1 MSNKIVI
8 ITLCVFT
15 IFLASAFSL
24 NLQQNGKDQEKKVTK
39 EVKQKENKD
48 KEKAINTTKTDTTK
62 GKKKPEITIVDTVKV
77 VEDLKFKFYKKKA
90 HASYYHDK
98 FNGRKTASGMRFD
111 NSKYTAAHKKLPFGT
126 VVKVTNEVNGKFV
139 IVQIT
144 DRGPF
149 SKAREID
156 LTRKAFMDLADNKRA
171 GVIVVSLEVIDSK

>member
-1 MSNKIVI
+1 MNNKIVI
-8 ITLCVFT
+8 ITLCIVT

-24 NLQQNGKDQEKKVTK
+24 NLQQNGNDQEKKTTK

-48 KEKAINTTKTDTTK
+48 KEKTIVTTKVDTTK
-62 GKKKPEITIVDTVKV
+62 GKPKTEITTIDTSKV
-77 VEDLKFKFYKKKA
+77 VTDLKFKFYKKKV

-98 FNGRKTASGMRFD
+98 FNGRKTASGIRFD
-111 NSKYTAAHKKLPFGT
+111 NKKYTAAHKKLPFGT
-126 VVKVTNEVNGKFV
+126 IVKVTNEVNGKFV

-156 LTRKAFMDLADNKRA
+156 LTRKAFMELVDNKNS
-171 GVIVVSLEVIDSK
+171 GVVIVTLEVVDN